1 MIIEFITMNGYGV
14 FVWSS
19 FFFTFLTFLSL
30 YYVIKSQLIKEQN
43 KFKAKYFDLNQ
54 EKSLAVKQQK
64 TYREILAFTKI
75 SKI

>member
-1 MIIEFITMNGYGV
+1 MINEFISMNGYGM

-19 FFFTFLTFLSL
+19 FFFTFLTFLGL
-30 YYVIKSQLIKEQN
+30 YYVIKTQLIKEQN

-54 EKSLAVKQQK
+54 EKLLAVKKQK

>member
-19 FFFTFLTFLSL
+19 FFFTFLTFLGL
-30 YYVIKSQLIKEQN
+30 YYVIKTQLIKEQN

-54 EKSLAVKQQK
+54 EKLLAVKKQK